1 MKNKILVFDIETI
14 PDVGSAKNLLD
25 VQNVL
30 GDQEIRQQLIDYHQ
44 TNYANPF
51 PRQVFHQ
58 IACISYV
65 DATMEK
71 FDNLT
76 IIRANHIKSAGEIDA
91 KEEEIVTKFC
101 EYCQKYNP
109 QIISF
114 NGRTFDMPVI
124 RYRSMKYGISCPW
137 MYNENR
143 DYNKK
148 NYSYRYS
155 NDHLD
160 LLEFFSDYGLSSRIK
175 MSEVCSLFDIPCKY
189 LVDGSNVLDMYN
201 DGKLDEIRNYCEIDA
216 VITFIL
222 YLISCLHKGIID
234 NDGYNESILILKN
247 LSQKDHI
254 VDFFNRFDEMKNN
267 KFVN

>member
-14 PDVGSAKNLLD
+14 PDVWSAKNLLD
-25 VQNVL
+25 IGNEIN
-30 GDQEIRQQLIDYHQ
+30 DQDIRQRLIDYHE
-44 TNYANPF
+44 TNYSNPF

-71 FDNLT
+71 YDNSM
-76 IIRANHIKSAGEIDA
+76 IVRANHIKSAGDINA
-91 KEEEIVTKFC
+91 SEEEIVRKFC
-101 EYCQKYNP
+101 EYCQKNNP
-109 QIISF
+109 QIVSF

-124 RYRSMKYGISCPW
+124 RYRSMKYEIPCPW

-143 DYNKK
+143 DYSKK

-160 LLEFFSDYGLSSRIK
+160 LLEFFSDYGLSARIK
-175 MSEVCSLFDIPCKY
+175 MAEVCSLFGIPCKY
-189 LVDGSNVLDMYN
+189 LVDGSNVLEMYN
-201 DGKLDEIRNYCEIDA
+201 DGKLEEIRNYCEIDA
-216 VITFIL
+216 IITFIL

-234 NDGYNESILILKN
+234 NYGYKISLEILQGVSNES
-247 LSQKDHI
+247 HI
-254 VDFFNRFDEMKNN
+254 KDFFDRFN
-267 KFVN
+267 KIS